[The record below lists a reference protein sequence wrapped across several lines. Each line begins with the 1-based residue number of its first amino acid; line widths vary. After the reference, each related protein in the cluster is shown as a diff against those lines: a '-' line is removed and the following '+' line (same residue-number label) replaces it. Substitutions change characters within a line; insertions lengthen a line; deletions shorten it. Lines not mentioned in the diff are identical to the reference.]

1 MTGPPDLDACA
12 REPIH
17 IPGSIQP
24 HGVLL
29 VVDPADGRV
38 LQASA
43 NASAVL
49 TDGVGRVTGEQF
61 GALVQVD
68 PGQAAWLRPTEGV
81 AHVPAAPCTLVQT
94 GDIGWNAVWHLY
106 PRHWLLELEPARG
119 ASSLALTDALRAQRQ
134 IDRAGSIALAAHH
147 AAAEIRALTGYDR
160 VMVYRFDEHW
170 HGDVIAEV
178 HRAGLESY
186 LGLHYPA
193 SDIPVQA
200 RARCTCGITFQT
212 WIGFNDFQLNEVRR
226 GDRDRLAV
234 PQGHDALSLI
244 QQPFSVVTDRFRV
257 SRQLL
262 EGFVV
267 HEVPELTV
275 VVQVSQVHID
285 NVRAFCGIGRFEGFL
300 NAGTGQQTAQLNA
313 RKRLAFPWFNEFAG
327 FYRIR
332 FAI

>member
-24 HGVLL
+24 HGVLR

-200 RARCTCGITFQT
+200 RARCTCACASARSSMSATC
-212 WIGFNDFQLNEVRR
+212 RCR
-226 GDRDRLAV
+226 
-234 PQGHDALSLI
+234 S
-244 QQPFSVVTDRFRV
+244 
-257 SRQLL
+257 SRCS
-262 EGFVV
+262 
-267 HEVPELTV
+267 T
-275 VVQVSQVHID
+275 
-285 NVRAFCGIGRFEGFL
+285 RA
-300 NAGTGQQTAQLNA
+300 TGSRWT
-313 RKRLAFPWFNEFAG
+313 
-327 FYRIR
+327 
-332 FAI
+332 